1 MPKQKTTV
9 YLDEDVLRAAR
20 VLASRTGK
28 RDSEVVEEALRAH
41 LGIDALQA
49 VWERSDLGE
58 DEALAL
64 AYEAIR
70 ETRRAGGA
78 R

>member
-1 MPKQKTTV
+1 MPKRKTTV

-41 LGIDALQA
+41 LGLDALRA
-49 VWERSDLGE
+49 IWERSDLGE

-70 ETRRAGGA
+70 ETRPAGRA